1 MSELNK
7 LSCAQFRPSE
17 RGMIKQQ
24 VIAILEDNGLNDEDI
39 GEVVR
44 LLYLTYQLGVKTND
58 AH

>member
-1 MSELNK
+1 
-7 LSCAQFRPSE
+7 
-17 RGMIKQQ
+17 MIKQQ